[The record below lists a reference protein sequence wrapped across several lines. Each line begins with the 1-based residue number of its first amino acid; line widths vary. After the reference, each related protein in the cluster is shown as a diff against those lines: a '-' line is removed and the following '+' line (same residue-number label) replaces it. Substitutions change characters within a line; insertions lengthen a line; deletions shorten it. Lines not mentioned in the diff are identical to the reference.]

1 MFDKRI
7 SFFTGHYGSG
17 KTEIAVNYAIK
28 LSRQSSKTAIVDSD
42 IVNPYFRTAD
52 AKDILEQNNIKVVLP
67 LYANTN
73 VDIPALPPE
82 IYTLFRDKEYKVVFD
97 VGGDDLGAKVV
108 SRYNEEIVKEQYEM
122 FYVVNT
128 KRPMTDTEEK
138 IEEMIFEI
146 ETSARLKIT
155 GIINNTNLLEG
166 TTPEDIIEG
175 HKLIEKVA
183 KKLQVPVSFI
193 AGIGDSVEEAGK
205 RLGMKV
211 LKMDKYILLP
221 WDRQ

>member
-108 SRYNEEIVKEQYEM
+108 SRYNVEIVKEQYEM

-166 TTPEDIIEG
+166 TTAEDIIEG

-211 LKMDKYILLP
+211 LKMNKYILLP